1 MTRFPRCERPA
12 KLRDD
17 ERGSVL
23 IEFALL
29 APVFLTLLMG
39 VVQVGLHMQNSNAV
53 RNLASDGA
61 RFAVVQYQRE
71 RHSPTDVIETW
82 IRSEGVGGKYNLAT
96 DRLGVTVTEESPS
109 RIAGAIEMEIRVTY
123 SAPDFLAFVPG
134 EVLELEYVRPVFLLP
149 PA

>member
-1 MTRFPRCERPA
+1 MTPLPRLNQPVR
-12 KLRDD
+12 LRHD

-29 APVFLTLLMG
+29 APVFLTLLIG
-39 VVQVGLHMQNSNAV
+39 VVQVGLHMQNATAV
-53 RNLASDGA
+53 RNLAADGA

-71 RHSPTDVIETW
+71 RHSPTEVIETW
-82 IRSEGVGGKYNLAT
+82 IRSEGVGGKYNLNT
-96 DRLGVTVTEESPS
+96 DRLGVTVTEQTPS
-109 RIAGAIEMEIRVTY
+109 RIAGSIEMKIRVTY

-134 EVLELEYVRPVFLLP
+134 DVLELQYERPVFLLA

>member
-1 MTRFPRCERPA
+1 MRRTRLGA
-12 KLRDD
+12 D

-29 APVFLTLLMG
+29 APVFLTLLIG
-39 VVQVGLHMQNSNAV
+39 VVQVGLHMQNANAV

-71 RHSPTDVIETW
+71 RNSPTEVIETY

-96 DRLGVTVTEESPS
+96 DRLTVTVTEESPS
-109 RIAGAIEMEIRVTY
+109 RIAGAIEMEIRVAY
-123 SAPDFLAFVPG
+123 NAPDFLAFVPG
-134 EVLELEYVRPVFLLP
+134 ELLQLDYVRPVFLLP
-149 PA
+149 PS

>member
-1 MTRFPRCERPA
+1 MMRLPPLERA
-12 KLRDD
+12 ARLRND

-29 APVFLTLLMG
+29 APVFLTLLIG
-39 VVQVGLHMQNSNAV
+39 VVQVGLHMQNANAV

-71 RHSPTDVIETW
+71 RNSPTEVIETW

-96 DRLGVTVTEESPS
+96 DRLGVTVTEESTS

-123 SAPDFLAFVPG
+123 SAPDFLAFVPA
-134 EVLELEYVRPVFLLP
+134 EVLQLQYVRPVFLLSP
-149 PA
+149 T

>member
-1 MTRFPRCERPA
+1 MRLSSLTRPA
-12 KLRDD
+12 KLRSD

-23 IEFALL
+23 VEFALL
-29 APVFLTLLMG
+29 APVFLTLLIG
-39 VVQVGLHMQNSNAV
+39 VLQVGLHLQNANAV

-71 RHSPTDVIETW
+71 RSSPPDVIETW
-82 IRSEGVGGKYNLAT
+82 IRSRGISGRYNLAT
-96 DRLGVTVTEESPS
+96 DRLGVTVTEESTS
-109 RIAGAIEMEIRVTY
+109 RIDGAIEMEIRVTY

-134 EVLELEYVRPVFLLP
+134 DVLELEYVRPVFLLS